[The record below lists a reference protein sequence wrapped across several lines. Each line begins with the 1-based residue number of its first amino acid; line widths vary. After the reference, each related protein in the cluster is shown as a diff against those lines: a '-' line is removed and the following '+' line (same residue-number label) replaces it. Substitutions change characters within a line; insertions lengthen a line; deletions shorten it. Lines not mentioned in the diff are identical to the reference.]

1 MSNPRVPRSV
11 VGAGKPLNLGLENHT
26 ALHPAVAEALAEYGI
41 HYEVLAC
48 DAELADTAAFCEH
61 YGVSLEQAANTILVA
76 SRKVEPPKYAVC
88 VVLGTTRL
96 DVNKAVREK
105 LDVKRLSF
113 ADADTTTRLTGMLIG
128 GVTAIGTRD
137 LPIYVDSAV
146 MRQSEV
152 IMGGGNRTSKLRLD
166 PTELAKH
173 PGVEVLDGLA
183 KARE

>member
-1 MSNPRVPRSV
+1 MAP
-11 VGAGKPLNLGLENHT
+11 GGILNGT
-26 ALHPAVAEALAEYGI
+26 ALHPTVAAALDKYGI
-41 HYEVLAC
+41 DYEVLAC

-96 DVNKAVREK
+96 DVNRTVREK
-105 LDVKRLSF
+105 LGVKRLSF
-113 ADADTTTRLTGMLIG
+113 ADAETTIRLTGMLIG
-128 GVTAIGTRD
+128 GVTAIGTQG

-146 MRQSEV
+146 MQQSEV
-152 IMGGGNRTSKLRLD
+152 IMGGGNRTSKLRLN
-166 PTELAKH
+166 PAELAKL
-173 PGVEVLDGLA
+173 PGVEVVEGLA

>member
-1 MSNPRVPRSV
+1 MASEGILN
-11 VGAGKPLNLGLENHT
+11 GA
-26 ALHPAVAEALAEYGI
+26 ALHPAVAEALAEYRI
-41 HYEVLAC
+41 DYEVLAC
-48 DAELADTAAFCEH
+48 DADLADTAAFCAH

-76 SRKVEPPKYAVC
+76 SRKVEPPKCAVC

-96 DVNKAVREK
+96 DVNRTVREK

-113 ADADTTTRLTGMLIG
+113 VDADTTIRLTGMLIG

-152 IMGGGNRTSKLRLD
+152 IMGGGNRTSKLRLN
-166 PTELAKH
+166 PAELVKL
-173 PGVEVLDGLA
+173 PGVEVVAGLA
-183 KARE
+183 KGPE